1 MIEYSLSGSYRGFYI
16 DESLELL
23 YVTLTVEGPKVEEGD
38 YVLTFVEFNDTV
50 SLNMEAYYCI
60 VKYMEN

>member
-1 MIEYSLSGSYRGFYI
+1 MVDYSLSGSYRGFYI

-23 YVTLTVEGPKVEEGD
+23 YVTLTVEGPRIEDGD
-38 YVLTFVEFNDTV
+38 YVLTYVEFNDTV

-60 VKYMEN
+60 V